1 MRHLPIMLLIDGY
14 TDEEQII
21 SQAVRRIC
29 SSFRNIQ
36 RFPADSKTWLIEK
49 ASKGVSGMLA
59 YNIYFQFKIKTT
71 FRMNLF
77 LGIRSIAEKFADDEK
92 GHFGCKKAS
101 EETKKRIVGELMK
114 EDKLGNAVRK
124 AISQLPKNG
133 SQNGGDIA
141 QNFYS
146 KGILL
151 AFVGVMGYI
160 LRASMNDFEQVL

>member
-1 MRHLPIMLLIDGY
+1 MLLIDGF
-14 TDEEQII
+14 TDEDQII

-29 SSFRNIQ
+29 SLSINPGYIQ

-49 ASKGVSGMLA
+49 ASKGVSG
-59 YNIYFQFKIKTT
+59 
-71 FRMNLF
+71 
-77 LGIRSIAEKFADDEK
+77 IRSIAEKFADDEL

-114 EDKLGNAVRK
+114 EDKLENAVRK
-124 AISQLPKNG
+124 AINQLPKNG
-133 SQNGGDIA
+133 SQNGGEIA

>member
-1 MRHLPIMLLIDGY
+1 
-14 TDEEQII
+14 
-21 SQAVRRIC
+21 
-29 SSFRNIQ
+29 
-36 RFPADSKTWLIEK
+36 
-49 ASKGVSGMLA
+49 
-59 YNIYFQFKIKTT
+59 
-71 FRMNLF
+71 MNLF

-101 EETKKRIVGELMK
+101 EEIKMRIVGELMK
-114 EDKLGNAVRK
+114 EDKLGNVVRK

-133 SQNGGDIA
+133 SQNGGEIA

-160 LRASMNDFEQVL
+160 LRASMNNFEQEL

>member
-1 MRHLPIMLLIDGY
+1 MRHLPIMLLIDGF
-14 TDEEQII
+14 TAEEQII

-29 SSFRNIQ
+29 SSFRYIQ

-49 ASKGVSGMLA
+49 ASKGVSG
-59 YNIYFQFKIKTT
+59 
-71 FRMNLF
+71 
-77 LGIRSIAEKFADDEK
+77 IRSIAEKFADDEN

-101 EETKKRIVGELMK
+101 EEIKMRIVGELMK

-133 SQNGGDIA
+133 SQNGGEIA

>member
-1 MRHLPIMLLIDGY
+1 MKELDGF
-14 TDEEQII
+14 TDNEKII
-21 SQAVRRIC
+21 SQAVTKIC
-29 SSFRNIQ
+29 SSFGYIQ
-36 RFPADSKTWLIEK
+36 MFPAESKTWLIEE

-59 YNIYFQFKIKTT
+59 FILKIQFKNT
-71 FRMNLF
+71 FSKNLF
-77 LGIRSIAEKFADDEK
+77 LGIKSIAEKFAEDEK
-92 GHFGCKKAS
+92 GYFGCKKAS

-133 SQNGGDIA
+133 SQNGGEIA